1 MLMSRVGVVVVG
13 GGPAGLAAAISASV
27 DGASVLLVDRDTS
40 LGGALKQAIHN
51 GFGTIRHD
59 NRLTGPEYAFMD
71 ISSLE
76 HTNAFVMLQTSVTR
90 VVRIG
95 NSFQLTLCNRHGIV
109 IVEAKSVILATG
121 CVERSAYH
129 LSIHGS
135 RPAGILTAGSAQYYL
150 NIMGQLPGKNCIILG
165 SSDLGLVMARRLTL
179 EGARVLSVYEPSQA
193 PTGLLQ
199 NISECLN
206 DFFIPLHCGHTVTHV
221 LGASRVKSV
230 IISRVDKNRNAIRGS
245 ENRIQC
251 DSLILAGGLTPETQL
266 ADSLGIPISNI
277 TNGPICDQNFMTMTE
292 GIFCCGN
299 ALHINSMVDFI
310 SESGE
315 IAGQNAARYMY
326 GERQLININTSK
338 DFLYVTPQCLD
349 LGMLRG
355 EVVLFFR
362 PQEARE
368 NVVVRVLVN
377 GQIVHSQDFLT
388 LRPAEVERLSISFNI
403 ALTPECRVDL
413 RMENSAIVENK
424 NAELNNAELR
434 IENAELDIESIEIN
448 KTEFNMQN
456 AELEEEKPNIES
468 ADNANAEL

>member
-1 MLMSRVGVVVVG
+1 
-13 GGPAGLAAAISASV
+13 
-27 DGASVLLVDRDTS
+27 
-40 LGGALKQAIHN
+40 
-51 GFGTIRHD
+51 
-59 NRLTGPEYAFMD
+59 
-71 ISSLE
+71 
-76 HTNAFVMLQTSVTR
+76 
-90 VVRIG
+90 
-95 NSFQLTLCNRHGIV
+95 
-109 IVEAKSVILATG
+109 
-121 CVERSAYH
+121 
-129 LSIHGS
+129 
-135 RPAGILTAGSAQYYL
+135 
-150 NIMGQLPGKNCIILG
+150 
-165 SSDLGLVMARRLTL
+165 MARRLTL

-326 GERQLININTSK
+326 SERQLININTSK

-377 GQIVHSQDFLT
+377 GQVVHSQEFLT

-403 ALTPECRVDL
+403 ALTLECRVDL
-413 RMENSAIVENK
+413 RMENSAIVENSVGA
-424 NAELNNAELR
+424 NIENGADIEDSAIIDEGAGDNINIENNASIDDSAY
-434 IENAELDIESIEIN
+434 IEDSAGIDNSAYIEDSASIDDSAYIEDSAENGE
-448 KTEFNMQN
+448 
-456 AELEEEKPNIES
+456 
-468 ADNANAEL
+468 